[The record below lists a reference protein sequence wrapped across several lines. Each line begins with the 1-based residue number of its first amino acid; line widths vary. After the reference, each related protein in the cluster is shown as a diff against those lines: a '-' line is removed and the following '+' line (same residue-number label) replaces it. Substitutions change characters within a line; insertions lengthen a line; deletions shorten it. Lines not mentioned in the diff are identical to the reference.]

1 VLLETD
7 DPKTANSDDPQAL
20 IEEARQLQRQR
31 QTRRN
36 VILTATALLVI
47 VGLGVGRLAQGG
59 GAVQAS
65 PPAAGTALPLTT
77 VTYRKIELT
86 KIVPHLPVEKRT
98 IELWSSSAP
107 PHFQRALVSIPGGP
121 RFEVGTALRRDKLLG
136 LLKVAY
142 FYDASTNTI
151 YQAGY
156 LTTAPDPS
164 PHLSVIPA
172 PLGLESSDIPAPA
185 GKQPTPR
192 QFFNGL
198 SRDPTWHI
206 RGPRKYRGRSV
217 YVAAHLASM
226 SHTRQTFYFDAKTYE
241 VVRNEID
248 TVDLRVVETTVAR
261 TTLTATKAY
270 LALASLRAAHPD
282 AHVSL
287 DPSLRIRQL
296 SGEAFYLSGQ
306 HDG

>member
-1 VLLETD
+1 MRHLPNEVLRR
-7 DPKTANSDDPQAL
+7 P
-20 IEEARQLQRQR
+20 IES
-31 QTRRN
+31 
-36 VILTATALLVI
+36 ALLVI

-59 GAVQAS
+59 GAVQGS
-65 PPAAGTALPLTT
+65 PPTAGTAPPPTT

-107 PHFQRALVSIPGGP
+107 PHVQRAVVSIQGGR

-156 LTTAPDPS
+156 LMTAPDPS
-164 PHLSVIPA
+164 PGWFVIPA
-172 PLGLESSDIPAPA
+172 PLGMGGSVVPAPA
-185 GKQPTPR
+185 GKHPTPR
-192 QFFNGL
+192 RFFNVL

-206 RGPRKYRGRSV
+206 RGPHNYRGRSV
-217 YVAAHLASM
+217 YVAAHLDPT
-226 SHTRQTFYFDAKTYE
+226 SHARQTFYFDATTYE
-241 VVRNEID
+241 PVRNEID
-248 TVDLRVVETTVAR
+248 VDDLRVVETTVAR
-261 TTLTATKAY
+261 TTLTATKVN
-270 LALASLRAAHPD
+270 LALASLRAAHPH
-282 AHVSL
+282 AHISL
-287 DPSLRIRQL
+287 HPPLRIKQL